1 MTGLGL
7 ELKAVGDKPQ
17 LETARK
23 GVPCGSHLKKNPL
36 RFIGFCPVIFR
47 QEHGPRRQRRKIP
60 PEP

>member
-7 ELKAVGDKPQ
+7 ELKAVGDKSQ

-23 GVPCGSHLKKNPL
+23 GVPCGSRLKKNSL

-47 QEHGPRRQRRKIP
+47 LEHGPRV
-60 PEP
+60 

>member
-23 GVPCGSHLKKNPL
+23 GVPCGSRLKKNSL

-47 QEHGPRRQRRKIP
+47 LEHGPRV
-60 PEP
+60 